1 MKTAFDNEKY
11 LLSQRAAI
19 LKRVN
24 SGEGR
29 LYLEFG
35 GKLMG
40 DFHAAR
46 VLPGFDPDVKLRLL
60 QQLAPEA
67 DIIIC
72 IHAEDIQRKRVRA
85 DFGITYDNAS
95 LKLIDDLRARGIGVT
110 AVVVTRFTGQPAAAA
125 YKDRLERH
133 HIPVFLHRS
142 IDGYPNEIEHIASPE
157 GFGAN
162 PYIPVTRPLVVVT
175 APGPNSG
182 KMGICLSQIYH
193 EFQHG
198 TKARYAKF
206 ETFPVWNLPLNHP
219 VNIAYESATAD
230 LHDNNALDNFH
241 IDAYGVPAVNY
252 NRDLQAFPLLKALL
266 DRLTGGHAGYQSPT
280 DMGVNCIAAGI
291 IDDEAVQEAARDEIV
306 RRFFQYD
313 ADFNLGK
320 IPESTV
326 QRALELVQKA
336 GMKTAD
342 RAVVAAARAE
352 AHDCELKHK
361 GDDGI
366 YCGAAIRLPDGRII
380 TGKNSNLMH
389 SAAAMI
395 LNAAKHLAGIPVQQ
409 HLLMPDILESVAKF
423 KHGLGTNQRLGLNL
437 SEAMTV
443 LVVSAARDVYA
454 KAAMD
459 VLPQLNYCDVHLSH
473 MPGHGDEVGLRHLGC
488 SYTYDPVPPTRK
500 LFP

>member
-1 MKTAFDNEKY
+1 MNAFDNEKY
-11 LLSQRAAI
+11 LNSQRSAI

-24 SGEGR
+24 SGDGR

-60 QQLAPEA
+60 QQLAPKA

-72 IHAEDIQRKRVRA
+72 IHAEDIQRKRMRA
-85 DFGITYDNAS
+85 DFGISYDNAS
-95 LKLIDDLRARGIGVT
+95 MKLIDDLRARGIEVT
-110 AVVVTRFTGQPAAAA
+110 AVVITRFSGQPAALT
-125 YKDRLERH
+125 YKERLERH
-133 HIPVFLHRS
+133 RIPVFLHRS
-142 IDGYPNEIEHIASPE
+142 IDGYPNEIEHIASPD

-162 PYIPVTRPLVVVT
+162 PYVPVTQPLVVVT

-193 EFQHG
+193 EFQRG
-198 TKARYAKF
+198 TRARYAKF

-230 LHDNNALDNFH
+230 LNDNNALDNFH
-241 IDAYGVPAVNY
+241 IEAYGVPAVNY

-266 DRLTGGHAGYQSPT
+266 DRITGGHAGYRSPT
-280 DMGVNCIAAGI
+280 DMGVNCIADGI
-291 IDDEAVQEAARDEIV
+291 VDDAAVQAAARDEIV
-306 RRFFQYD
+306 RRFFQYE
-313 ADFNLGK
+313 AEFHLGK

-336 GMKTAD
+336 GLKTTD
-342 RAVVAAARAE
+342 RAVVAAARQE
-352 AHDCELKHK
+352 AVACEQKRK
-361 GDDGI
+361 GDGGI
-366 YCGAAIRLPDGRII
+366 YCGAAIRLPDGTIV
-380 TGKNSNLMH
+380 TGKNSSLMH
-389 SAAAMI
+389 SAVAMI
-395 LNAAKHLAGIPVQQ
+395 LNAAKHLAGIPEQQ
-409 HLLMPDILESVAKF
+409 HLLMPDILESVANF
-423 KHGLGTNQRLGLNL
+423 KHGLGTSQRVGLNL

-454 KAAMD
+454 KAALE
-459 VLPQLNYCDVHLSH
+459 VLPMLNHCDVHLSH

-488 SYTYDPVPPTRK
+488 SYTYDPIPPTRK